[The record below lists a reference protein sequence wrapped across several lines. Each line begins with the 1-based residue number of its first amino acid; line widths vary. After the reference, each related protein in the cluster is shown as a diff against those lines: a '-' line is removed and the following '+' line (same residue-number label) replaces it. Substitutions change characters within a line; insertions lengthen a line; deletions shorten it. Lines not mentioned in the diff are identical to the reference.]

1 MSISKSRVLIVDD
14 DITTISLIA
23 DALSADYEVL
33 VATEADEGLTLAAFS
48 KPDLILLDV
57 MLPGT
62 SGFSLCRELKSN
74 DQTFNIP
81 VIFVSALAEVKEQ
94 TRGFELGAVDYI
106 TKPIEVPILRA
117 RVRTHTRL
125 YKQTL
130 QLASLAATDALTGLA
145 NRRKFDENL
154 AKEIERGFRA
164 QSDIAI
170 LMVDIDDFKAYNDR
184 YGHGKGDDCL
194 VQVARILKDVARRSS
209 DLVCRLGG
217 EEFGIILGETES
229 TGAMTIAETI
239 VEQFNKKKIEHK
251 AATAE
256 AYLTVSIGV
265 TALKLTPD
273 YYGSVE
279 ARQLVDTADEALYEA
294 KSSGRNRVKFHPF
307 IGKGNKKIS
316 EG

>member
-1 MSISKSRVLIVDD
+1 MSKSRVLIVDD

-23 DALSADYEVL
+23 DALSVDYEVL
-33 VATEADEGLTLAAFS
+33 VATEAKEGLTLAAFS

-62 SGFSLCRELKSN
+62 SGFSLCRQLKSN
-74 DQTFNIP
+74 EQTFNIP
-81 VIFVSALAEVKEQ
+81 VIFVSALAEAKEQ

-106 TKPIEVPILRA
+106 TKPIELSTLRA

-130 QLASLAATDALTGLA
+130 QLESLAATDALTGLA
-145 NRRKFDENL
+145 NRRKFDECL
-154 AKEIERGFRA
+154 AKEIERGVRA
-164 QSDIAI
+164 QSDISV

-194 VQVARILKDVARRSS
+194 IQVARVIKDVARRCS

-217 EEFGIILGETES
+217 EEFGIILGETERS
-229 TGAMTIAETI
+229 GAMTIAEAI
-239 VEQFNKKKIEHK
+239 IKQFNIKKIEHR
-251 AATAE
+251 AATTE
-256 AYLTVSIGV
+256 QYLTVSIGA
-265 TALKLTPD
+265 TSLKLTPELYHVID
-273 YYGSVE
+273 

-294 KSSGRNRVKFHPF
+294 KSLGRNKVNFHPF
-307 IGKGNKKIS
+307 IIGDHKKIS
-316 EG
+316 